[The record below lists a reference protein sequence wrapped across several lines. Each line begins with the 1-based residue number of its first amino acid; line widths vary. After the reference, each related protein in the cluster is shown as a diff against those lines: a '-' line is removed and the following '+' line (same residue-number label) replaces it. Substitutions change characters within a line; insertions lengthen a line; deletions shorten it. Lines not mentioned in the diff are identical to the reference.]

1 MKNNLSKVK
10 IVILLCVVSLALLV
24 ITPSTIAWLKDE
36 TDFLVSN
43 FSHGNIKISISE
55 SNLDNNLI
63 KNYEIAPNAKFVK
76 DTQVIVEANSEDCY
90 LFIVVDKSS
99 NLDKFMKYEIEDG
112 WTNLKDN
119 SNVYYREVDKKNE
132 NQTFNVIK
140 NNVISVKDNLTKED
154 FNALNEENYPTISIS
169 AHAIQRNS
177 KIDAIDTAEDAW
189 LLVSNQNN

>member
-10 IVILLCVVSLALLV
+10 IVILLCIVSLALLV

-112 WTNLKDN
+112 WKNLKDN
-119 SNVYYREVDKKNE
+119 SNVYYREIDKKNE

>member
-1 MKNNLSKVK
+1 MKNNLSKAK

-63 KNYEIAPNAKFVK
+63 KNYEIAPNAKFIK

-112 WTNLKDN
+112 WKNLKDN
-119 SNVYYREVDKKNE
+119 SNVYYREIDKKNE